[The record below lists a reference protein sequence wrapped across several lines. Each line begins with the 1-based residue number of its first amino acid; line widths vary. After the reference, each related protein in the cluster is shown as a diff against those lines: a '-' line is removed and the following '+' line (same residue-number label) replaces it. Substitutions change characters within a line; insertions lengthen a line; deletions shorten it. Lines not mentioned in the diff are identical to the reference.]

1 MSERRQE
8 PCKLGMSEGM
18 ITQRGNH
25 IIESDG
31 EDSRLNSFFHNLSD
45 AIDIQSHLE

>member
-8 PCKLGMSEGM
+8 PYKLGMSGGL
-18 ITQRGNH
+18 ITPRGNQ

-31 EDSRLNSFFHNLSD
+31 EDSILNSF
-45 AIDIQSHLE
+45 